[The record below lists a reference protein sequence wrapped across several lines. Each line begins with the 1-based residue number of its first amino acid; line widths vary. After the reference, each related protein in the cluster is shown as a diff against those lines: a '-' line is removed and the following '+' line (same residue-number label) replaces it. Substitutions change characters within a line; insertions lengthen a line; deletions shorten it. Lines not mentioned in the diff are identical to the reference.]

1 VSAAPG
7 TSRDWTWMLA
17 LATLSL
23 TGAVW
28 AGRCGG
34 RAFDFLAG
42 FCLGVA
48 LAVSFGYLVITPL
61 RRRSS

>member
-1 VSAAPG
+1 
-7 TSRDWTWMLA
+7 MLV